1 MALTLTGFSLR
12 SIPSGYAHVMPED
25 HTGNEAMFSKKTI
38 LEIVK
43 VLNFQTHDA
52 VERFSIEFDIEDAIS
67 GTYLKEKETS
77 IAKHLISNPEARG
90 PDVSI
95 LAIEVIEYV
104 IKQHSGF
111 ESFSESH
118 PELAHSLDRDGFELT
133 NKGLRRKLPAEFP
146 IVEQEDQMI
155 SLLEKIGFDIAKGHY
170 EQAVAAHARGEW
182 AAANAQ
188 LRTFVEEFFNKTQ
201 TIVCPG
207 QYSSSNERKIAL
219 ANAGFFIK
227 EYNEYLFNGTGFVE
241 GFWKRLHPEGP
252 HPGLSE
258 QSDSTFRLHLVILV
272 IHYFLMRI
280 ESNYGMA

>member
-1 MALTLTGFSLR
+1 MNKSKR
-12 SIPSGYAHVMPED
+12 YAKRLHRKE
-25 HTGNEAMFSKKTI
+25 TMFSKKTI

-43 VLNFQTHDA
+43 ALNFQTHDE
-52 VERFSIEFDIEDAIS
+52 VERFSIEFDLEDAIS

-77 IAKHLISNPEARG
+77 IAKHLISNPESLG
-90 PDVSI
+90 PNGSV
-95 LAIEVIEYV
+95 LAIEVIEYA
-104 IKQHSGF
+104 KMHHSGF
-111 ESFSESH
+111 KSLSESH
-118 PELAHSLDRDGFELT
+118 PELVHSLDRDGFELT
-133 NKGLRRKLPAEFP
+133 NKGLRRKLPAAFP
-146 IVEQEDQMI
+146 VVEQEDQLI
-155 SLLEKIGFDIAKGHY
+155 SLLEKFGFDIAKGHY

-207 QYSSSNERKIAL
+207 QYSSSKERKIAL
-219 ANAGFFIK
+219 AKAGFFIN

-241 GFWKRLHPEGP
+241 GFWKRLHPEGS

-272 IHYFLMRI
+272 IHHFLMRI
-280 ESNYGMA
+280 ELNYGTA

>member
-1 MALTLTGFSLR
+1 
-12 SIPSGYAHVMPED
+12 MPKD
-25 HTGNEAMFSKKTI
+25 YTGNETMFSKKTI

-43 VLNFQTHDA
+43 ALNFQTHDE
-52 VERFSIEFDIEDAIS
+52 VERFSIEFDLEDAIS

-77 IAKHLISNPEARG
+77 IAKHLISNPESLG
-90 PDVSI
+90 PNGSV
-95 LAIEVIEYV
+95 LAIEVIEYA
-104 IKQHSGF
+104 KMHHSGF
-111 ESFSESH
+111 KSLSESH
-118 PELAHSLDRDGFELT
+118 PELVHSLDRDGFELT
-133 NKGLRRKLPAEFP
+133 NKGLRRKLPAAFP
-146 IVEQEDQMI
+146 VVEQEDQLI
-155 SLLEKIGFDIAKGHY
+155 SLLEKFGFDIAKGHY

-207 QYSSSNERKIAL
+207 QYSSSKERKIAL
-219 ANAGFFIK
+219 AKAGFFIN

-241 GFWKRLHPEGP
+241 GFWKRLHPEGS

-272 IHYFLMRI
+272 IHHFLMRI
-280 ESNYGMA
+280 ELNYGTA